1 MLPVTL
7 RPAASTDLTRIA
19 VLNGQLGYA
28 AAAESLAARL
38 QIVLASERDHLQV
51 AVSPDGSIVGWI
63 HAQLV
68 QWLESPYRAEIGGL
82 VVDEA
87 VRRQGVGRI
96 LVDGVRQWAAERGA
110 MELSVRCQIHR
121 AEAHAFYAAQGFIRV
136 KSQHVFRRPVA

>member
-7 RPAASTDLTRIA
+7 RPAATADLARIA
-19 VLNGQLGYA
+19 ALNGQLGYA
-28 AAAESLAARL
+28 ATADSIAARL
-38 QIVLASERDHLQV
+38 QIILASERDLLQV
-51 AVSPDGSIVGWI
+51 AVLPDGPVVGWV

-87 VRRQGVGRI
+87 VRRRGVGRI
-96 LVDGVRQWAAERGA
+96 LVDAVRLWAVTHGA

-121 AEAHAFYAAQGFIRV
+121 VEAHAFYTAQGFIRT

>member
-1 MLPVTL
+1 MLPVSL
-7 RPAASTDLTRIA
+7 RPAASTDLTLIA

-38 QIVLASERDHLQV
+38 QIILASERDHLQV
-51 AVSPDGSIVGWI
+51 AVLPDGHVVGWI

-87 VRRQGVGRI
+87 ARRQGVGRI
-96 LVDGVRQWAAERGA
+96 LVNGVRQWAAAHGA

-121 AEAHAFYAAQGFIRV
+121 VEAHAFYAAQGFIRT